1 MAGLTKIRGF
11 SRGRLVAL
19 FLGVLFLWSGLSERS
34 GLAVL
39 AGFGVLAVTVWRIV
53 VARRVG
59 DVSQPWPWPPEFRAV
74 AEDMARPLDPTPERL
89 LPPDE
94 KTATIAHVARTQEE
108 LSRLIAEKP
117 PAWPWALFSSV
128 LVLRRNAVGARLRNC
143 VSGYQPRPGMA
154 PMSGQAY
161 LMTVVEVMS
170 TVRDLLGQ
178 AEQFVLSPAF
188 TGAFGSDDGHDAD
201 PDAIRAVADRLMDYY
216 DAFLAEAERCVQT
229 PVATEAVVFAQDMG
243 ALALCPLV
251 GYEQFILTMCERVGQ
266 AQDLLP
272 YAKGTV
278 VGLDD
283 VTLHVDM
290 PDGLM
295 ERVHAQI
302 KRFTG

>member
-108 LSRLIAEKP
+108 LSRLIAE
-117 PAWPWALFSSV
+117 
-128 LVLRRNAVGARLRNC
+128 
-143 VSGYQPRPGMA
+143 
-154 PMSGQAY
+154 
-161 LMTVVEVMS
+161 
-170 TVRDLLGQ
+170 
-178 AEQFVLSPAF
+178 
-188 TGAFGSDDGHDAD
+188 
-201 PDAIRAVADRLMDYY
+201 
-216 DAFLAEAERCVQT
+216 
-229 PVATEAVVFAQDMG
+229 
-243 ALALCPLV
+243 
-251 GYEQFILTMCERVGQ
+251 
-266 AQDLLP
+266 
-272 YAKGTV
+272 
-278 VGLDD
+278 
-283 VTLHVDM
+283 
-290 PDGLM
+290 
-295 ERVHAQI
+295 
-302 KRFTG
+302 